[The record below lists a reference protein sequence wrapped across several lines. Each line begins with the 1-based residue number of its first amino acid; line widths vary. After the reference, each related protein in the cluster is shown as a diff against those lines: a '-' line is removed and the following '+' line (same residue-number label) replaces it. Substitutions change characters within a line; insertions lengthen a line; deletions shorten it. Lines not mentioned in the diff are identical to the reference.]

1 MKKYLL
7 MVISLMTCMLAWS
20 QAILLNEDFNSIQS
34 GVPTGWD
41 NSEGS
46 ATTVVQRWGAAS
58 DGYTGGCLR
67 FNSKNTASGVTNVL
81 RSIQISLPA
90 NDDMELRFMVKN
102 HNGGNLSVYIESD
115 DAQPYTQHLL
125 EAGIATR
132 DWEERVYSLRDYKGH
147 IVRIVWSS
155 VSNMSNDVDP
165 HHYLDDVII
174 EKAVTCNA
182 PTGVSVSEVNETSAM
197 VVWTNGT
204 GSGDIP
210 TFYEIAVTDEI
221 GNPIVSEDSI
231 VGNYYQI
238 SGLSANTV
246 YSLRLRGDC
255 RSNSKDYSKYA
266 SYSFRTTCQPM
277 TLPYNNNFDTENGM
291 PSCCYGKGVT
301 INTAPGG
308 AKGGVG
314 RSIRMDYSVDDEAY
328 IVFPSTTEM
337 ADNMEIRFDI
347 RAGSMSSVVHYII
360 AVVTNPIDP
369 ASSMI
374 GSAGFD
380 SLTTAD
386 WRSVRVNTSQIGDQ
400 STGTYVCLFLDRG
413 AANSVYVD
421 NVMIDVMPRCPRAER
436 LTSTEIGIND
446 VTLDWDMTSGSS
458 YELIAVAAGDTIRRT
473 TSSKPYQ
480 FTGLTSNT
488 SYVFAVRANCGT
500 DGWSEWSETY
510 GAKTR
515 CNVRTDIEF
524 IESFESAGGSMPTC
538 WNQGW
543 INKHFQ
549 NTLTEAFQTDYS
561 QAHTGAASMKLKV
574 QSSGNVSYLS
584 TECLRIP
591 TAGTYDVTFWMK
603 RSSFMKYCGTEG
615 IEVWVNTIADDTTGG
630 TKLGEVKRYYRSY
643 PEESLAEWVDY
654 RYEISVAGDMYVI
667 FVGKSEGGEDMW
679 IDDVEISASES
690 CRRPENVKAG
700 VATQNSISMAWDA
713 GGSETQWWLTYSI
726 TNDTSE
732 VRSDSLLVNSP
743 NYTFTGL
750 TTGCRYNVT
759 GTVNAVCG
767 GNTHGRRKF
776 YALTMYTEC
785 DVVIAPYFEDFE
797 NHPLD
802 AIPTCWDNS
811 RSTSTPDIDD
821 YMFWGVTD
829 QGGNKVM
836 RMQNSLNHT
845 PGLAIVTSP
854 KITIPAGKPYLLTF
868 DYRTDLRNYYS
879 VDNYQSV
886 FKISNDGGNTFV
898 AFIDTLDLS
907 APTWVKKAYDIS
919 RFAGQT
925 IIMMFESPVSN
936 YGTAAVDNIYIREK
950 PNCEDADI
958 TRLTVGD
965 ILPNSAK
972 LELDDIEIV
981 DWEVNYGPEGFVAG
995 MGTTVAANGVTQI
1008 ILNGLTENMK
1018 YDVYLR
1024 KVCNQ
1029 ASKGGWTPSPLKFK
1043 TTCNAYT
1050 VPYSEGFESMSEGL
1064 LAGCFVTES
1073 NGNGR
1078 IRVKRGT
1085 PYNHTQNGSVGLIS
1099 SPSEISQDDGYTS
1112 STLGAYTY
1120 VYLQR
1125 DTNYQISLFA
1135 KKYPGVGT
1143 ENEYEIKFY
1152 IGEHYGFE
1160 ENMTEIGSTRVT
1172 NTEWREVK
1180 TSFNVETNGYYYIGF
1195 ASSATQYAG
1204 HYYLYADDY
1213 RLSKVKCIP
1222 PMNVILSNVTAD
1234 AAEMDWT
1241 NNAGRWEVAVDT
1253 AWIDGSKAVHG
1264 SILHDTV
1271 DTPYVSISGMSM
1283 NTTYYYSIRTL
1294 CSETEISDWRNCES
1308 FTTRCAGAGVPFNE
1322 GFEDNLVE
1330 TCWIT
1335 IDGNGQRSIRAKRS
1349 GYNGYET
1356 MMSKI
1361 VTPTLEIDS
1370 IGKYMISGW
1379 AYATGDNAGLDCGV
1393 MLDPSDMSTYE
1404 MVEAY
1409 DLPKDEWIEFVAYFD
1424 NIPEDA
1430 KISKY
1435 VIVAVSAD
1443 QPVYLDD
1450 ITIDLIPTCA
1460 KPSEITC
1467 QNILAHDVTVGWTPA
1482 PGTNRWIVAAEALDG
1497 EGVNMIDTTASNP
1510 YTFTGLTQA
1519 TDYRFKVKTDCGDGD
1534 YSYWKESATVTT
1546 LCDVVT
1552 PPYKE
1557 TFQTREIG
1565 TTPLCWSTTGSST
1578 PSISMNPE
1586 DVWSVF
1592 SYEGNRM
1599 IRMNNKNVKAGE
1611 AMIVTPEIQLPAG
1624 HNYEFVMDY
1633 SHNAAC
1639 GDFRLK
1645 VKRRSENAFT
1655 DLRVYQKGNGTNEA
1669 TPTDW
1674 KRVYVDLSA
1683 YSGDV
1688 VQLALWT
1695 LAGGYWGA
1703 IFVDNVEVREI
1714 RSCKDVAGASVTNIL
1729 DNGMT
1734 VTITDE
1740 DASHNAWDWTVVGQG
1755 VNVESGTVHNET
1767 SKTFNV
1773 TGLEA
1778 STDYDLYVRAN
1789 CGGGENS
1796 YWTKTQFRTTASAAV
1811 FPYVCDFSDSL
1822 ENTNWQIISSSG
1834 AVNMFFIGND
1844 PQTVRTGTKSLYV
1857 SDNGGSFRY
1866 DILSASSTAA
1876 GRILEFESKQYMIE
1890 YSWKCEGGEDNPF
1903 GGAFDYARAYVVP
1916 ASTGLTLPTTGMY
1929 YARYFPSDIIPIDG
1943 GTTIQVQEGWQNT
1956 TTLLD
1961 MRGRAGRYY
1970 VAFVWSNNNKNGE
1983 QTPFAVDNVA
1993 IREVSCSPVTSL
2005 SLKEVTENSAT
2016 VRYSNN
2022 GTPDAT
2028 EWVVNTINST
2038 VNPIASGTA
2047 TNDTVL
2053 NITGLQRATSYYLF
2067 VRNTCGAG
2075 GESPWTMLEFAS
2087 DCGAN
2092 DVWPF
2097 FEDFEQQAFPPV
2109 CWSQTMNN
2117 GIWRRVTF
2125 DSKGMTGYFV
2135 ELCHVDQNEPS
2146 QSAILATPKMHFE
2159 ADREYELSFL
2169 LHHTNRSSYTDDM
2182 DIYIGTDTASTDNAI
2197 YLGTYTVYNSTVSD
2211 ELAHTVTVKIPYN
2224 TSGDYHILFDG
2235 RNATGSLML
2244 DNITV
2249 DILPPCLN
2257 LQSMV
2262 AIDSKNTTSMN
2273 VSIDMERKREIQF
2286 AWAPEI
2292 NGIGNV
2298 EDTIGSVMS
2307 ADGTAVITGLTPGT
2321 TYLVF
2326 ARGFCNN
2333 GDTTDWTPGMRTS
2346 TYATG
2351 CFAPDNLHVVGRP
2364 SGTKVNL
2371 AWGGAENAVKYE
2383 YDLYVGAN
2391 VVRHGFVTGEAML
2404 LDSLTPMTS
2413 YTFMLRTIC
2422 TDTTGWS
2429 FVNFATTVKAA
2440 EVPYFTGFE
2449 DASDNSQWQYANS
2462 SGTNNFIAGVASAGH
2477 QAGKYGL
2484 YISSN
2489 RKNYNQDI
2497 PSTQSSQMQS
2507 DMTNTA
2513 FAIRSVYME
2522 PGYYEIGYDWKCDA
2536 YTELNA
2542 NKWRAFGRAFL
2553 APESITLTGDMRSYI
2568 NKDPMVAQ
2576 SLHEGNMQKQPT
2588 WRHERALVTITEP
2601 GNYNIVF
2608 EWASFA
2614 SHDVAK
2620 GNLTSIPLA
2629 IDNIEVTSVSC
2640 LPVTG
2645 MEIGYISYDTVAVS
2659 LGGTVT
2665 GEYALQ
2671 TVMDESAITQATSF
2685 TGDMLSFG
2693 HLQAMTQYYLY
2704 VRSICESGDTSSWR
2718 YVDFYTPDTV
2728 AMLPWLCD
2736 FENVAENSHW
2746 HFSQT
2751 GQKNYFITGNQTNNG
2766 GSQALYI
2773 TDNGNSN
2780 HYTGTYGAISYAWR
2794 DLMLEPGIHEYS
2806 YDWKCDGRN
2815 GQDFGRVII
2824 IPASTEIIE
2833 GMLLNGLDDEKTPKG
2848 AIALDGG
2855 INLFGS
2861 QSWTNGVGF
2870 FNVANAGLYKL
2881 LVLWNNMALSPHT
2894 SSTANQPPL
2903 ALDNI
2908 SLKRSTCLPISL
2920 SVESTGEKNVTLVVN
2935 NVNEGSAVEYRM
2947 TRMKNEVLRCDTVY
2961 DNRIV
2966 LDNLVPSSTY
2976 TVEARAICDENDHSL
2991 WTSLK
2996 VRTSCGV
3003 IDSFPYFE
3011 GFEYLTSYPRSGS
3024 IGNICWNAMNI
3035 EVTTLYSTSYP
3046 YYSMTSSSSYVHGG
3060 ELALSMTSSESD
3072 DMFMVLPQMD
3082 SINDLR
3088 MSFWYSNESTSTD
3101 CGSITVGYMPNPNDY
3116 HSFVALNELP
3126 KTTQQANYV
3135 QEFTSAVPS
3144 ARIAFR
3150 YGGAMMSSKT
3160 SAIDDILVKR
3170 MVQGPTFT
3178 DSLCYNTPY
3187 NLHGFSIGEA
3197 DLTTGMNHFRRIQD
3211 AANSND
3217 PDTIMYADVFVHHEM
3232 RQDIFDTICE
3242 GQDYEPWQLVKPST
3256 GTYQYTT
3263 QLHGCDSTVYLHLT
3277 VAHESRNITDTICN
3291 GGQYIFND
3299 TVLTDPGMYV
3309 RSRLTQRQ
3317 CLVSD
3322 TLYLMVLPDTV
3333 MLIDQICEGTVYAFH
3348 GRQLTQGGVYFEP
3361 IIGKRGCNQIE
3372 RLELTVI
3379 PSNPVLF
3386 DTICQGASYLF
3397 GNQVLTA
3404 PGVYTRQY
3412 ISPEGCS
3419 INETLNLEVSPAIV
3433 NYVTDY
3439 ACEGRRYTG
3448 HGIFNMEVTHDT
3460 VISMTH
3466 KTAEQCDSI
3475 EQVTLIYKPIDRQ
3488 EFNKQIGAN
3497 ESYIWEGETYS
3508 TSGTYTV
3515 TYTNQFGCDS
3525 VLILHLT
3532 VGTGVDNASGVEI
3545 RILPNPVTAGM
3556 TAYVYGDFGEIE
3568 NVEILNNFGQVVDRF
3583 IPSTYPI
3590 EVQGIEAS
3598 GLYYVRINATDG
3610 KVYTEKLIVK

>member
-1 MKKYLL
+1 
-7 MVISLMTCMLAWS
+7 MVISLMACMIAWS
-20 QAILLNEDFNSIQS
+20 QTILLNEDFNSIQS

-46 ATTVVQRWGAAS
+46 ATTIVQRWGAAS

-81 RSIQISLPA
+81 RSIQISLPV

-115 DAQPYTQHLL
+115 DALPYTQHLL

-147 IVRIVWSS
+147 SVRIVWSS
-155 VSNMSNDVDP
+155 TSNMSNDVDP
-165 HHYLDDVII
+165 HHYLDDVIV

-182 PTGVSVSEVNETSAM
+182 PTAISISEIGETTAT
-197 VVWTNGT
+197 VIWTHGI
-204 GSGDIP
+204 GSGDMP
-210 TFYEIAVTDEI
+210 TFYEIVVNDGT
-221 GNPIVSEDSI
+221 GNQILSDDSI
-231 VGNYYQI
+231 IGNYYQI
-238 SGLSANTV
+238 NGLSANTA
-246 YSLRLRGDC
+246 YSFRLRGDC
-255 RSNSKDYSKYA
+255 RSNSKDYSKYV

-277 TLPYNNNFDTENGM
+277 ALPYTNNFDTENGM

-301 INTAPGG
+301 INTAPEG
-308 AKGGVG
+308 AKGGIG
-314 RSIRMDYSVDDEAY
+314 RSIRMEYSVDDEAY
-328 IVFPSTTEM
+328 IVFPPTSEL

-347 RAGSMSSVVHYII
+347 RAGSMSSVVNYII
-360 AVVTNPIDP
+360 AIVTNPLDP
-369 ASSMI
+369 AGSMI

-386 WRSVRVNTSQIGDQ
+386 WKSVRVNTSQIGDQ
-400 STGTYVCLFLDRG
+400 STGTYVCLFIDRG
-413 AANSVYVD
+413 TANSVYVD

-436 LTSTEIGIND
+436 LTATVVGIND
-446 VTLDWDMTSGSS
+446 VTLDWDMTSSGSS
-458 YELIAVAAGDTIRRT
+458 YELIAVASGDTIRRT

-488 SYVFAVRANCGT
+488 SYVFAVRANCGV
-500 DGWSEWSETY
+500 DGWSEWSEVC

-515 CNVRTDIEF
+515 CNVRSDIEF
-524 IESFESAGGSMPTC
+524 LESFESAGGSIPTC

-543 INKHFQ
+543 IQKHFQ
-549 NTLTEAFQTDYS
+549 NTMTEPFQTDYS
-561 QAHTGAASMKLKV
+561 QAHTGSASMKLSA

-591 TAGTYDVTFWMK
+591 TAGTYDVVFWMK
-603 RSSFMKYCGTEG
+603 RSSFMKYCGNEG
-615 IEVWVNTIADDTTGG
+615 IEVWVNTIANDTTGG
-630 TKLGEVKRYYRSY
+630 TKLGEVKRYYKSY
-643 PEESLAEWVDY
+643 PEESLAEWTDY
-654 RYEISVAGDMYVI
+654 RYEISAAGDMYVI
-667 FVGKSEGGEDMW
+667 FVGKTEGGEDMW
-679 IDDVEISASES
+679 IDDVEITMSEN
-690 CRRPENVKAG
+690 CRRPENIKAG
-700 VATQNSISMAWDA
+700 AVTQNSISMSWDA
-713 GGSETQWWLTYSI
+713 GGSETQWWLTYTI

-732 VRSDSLLVNSP
+732 VRSDSLMVQNP

-750 TTGCRYNVT
+750 TSGGRYNVT

-767 GNTHGRRKF
+767 GGIQGRRKF
-776 YALTMYTEC
+776 YALTMYTSC
-785 DVVIAPYFEDFE
+785 NAIMAPYFEDFE

-802 AIPTCWDNS
+802 AIPTCWDNG
-811 RSTSTPDIDD
+811 RSTSIPDIDD

-829 QGGNKVM
+829 QNGNKVM
-836 RMQNSLNHT
+836 RMQNSLRHT
-845 PGLAIVTSP
+845 PGFAIVTSP
-854 KITIPAGKPYLLTF
+854 KITIPTGSPYLLTF

-919 RFAGQT
+919 MFAGQT
-925 IIMMFESPVSN
+925 IVMMFESPVSN
-936 YGTAAVDNIYIREK
+936 YGTAAVDNIYIRER
-950 PNCEDADI
+950 PNCEDANI
-958 TRLTVGD
+958 EKLTVSD

-972 LELDDIEIV
+972 LELDDIEII
-981 DWEVNYGPEGFVAG
+981 DWEVNYGPAGFVAG

-1008 ILNGLTENMK
+1008 ILNGLNENMN

-1029 ASKGGWTPSPLKFK
+1029 ANKGNWTPSPLQFK

-1064 LAGCFVTES
+1064 LGGCFVTES

-1099 SPSEISQDDGYTS
+1099 SPSELSQDDGYTS

-1143 ENEYEIKFY
+1143 DNEYEIKFY
-1152 IGEHYGFE
+1152 VGEHYGFE
-1160 ENMTEIGSTRVT
+1160 KNMTEIGKIKVT
-1172 NTEWREVK
+1172 NTDWREVK
-1180 TSFNVETNGYYYIGF
+1180 TSFNVETDGYYYIGF
-1195 ASSATQYAG
+1195 TSSAAQYAG

-1222 PMNVILSNVTAD
+1222 PMNVILSNITSET
-1234 AAEMDWT
+1234 AEMDWT
-1241 NNAGRWEVAVDT
+1241 NNAARWEVAVDT

-1283 NTTYYYSIRTL
+1283 NTTYYYSIRTI
-1294 CSETEISDWRNCES
+1294 CSETEISDWRNCAS
-1308 FTTRCAGAGVPFNE
+1308 FVTRCAGVEVPFAE
-1322 GFEDNLVE
+1322 GFEDNLIE

-1335 IDGNGQRSIRAKRS
+1335 IDGNGQRSIKSKRS
-1349 GYNGYET
+1349 GYNGYEAN
-1356 MMSKI
+1356 MAKI
-1361 VTPTLEIDS
+1361 VTPTLEVDS
-1370 IGKYMISGW
+1370 IEKYMVSGW

-1393 MLDPSDMSTYE
+1393 MLDPSDMSTYD
-1404 MVEAY
+1404 MIEAY
-1409 DLPKDEWIEFVAYFD
+1409 DLPKGEWIEFIAYFD
-1424 NIPEDA
+1424 HIDQSYKNA
-1430 KISKY
+1430 KY
-1435 VIVAVSAD
+1435 VTIAVSGE
-1443 QPVYLDD
+1443 QPIYLDD
-1450 ITIDLIPTCA
+1450 ITIDVIPTCA
-1460 KPSEITC
+1460 KPADISC
-1467 QNILAHDVTVGWTPA
+1467 LSVLAHDVVVDWTPA
-1482 PGTNRWIVAAEALDG
+1482 SGTNRWIVAAEALDG
-1497 EGVNMIDTTASNP
+1497 EGVNAIDTTTSHP

-1519 TDYRFKVKTDCGDGD
+1519 TDYRFKVKTDCGDDD
-1534 YSYWKESATVTT
+1534 YSYWKESATITT

-1565 TTPLCWSTTGSST
+1565 ITPLCWSTTGSST
-1578 PSISMNPE
+1578 PSIATNPE
-1586 DVWSVF
+1586 DVWAVYSV
-1592 SYEGNRM
+1592 EGDRM
-1599 IRMNNKNVKAGE
+1599 IRMNNKNVKAGD

-1633 SHNAAC
+1633 SHNASC

-1645 VKRRSENAFT
+1645 IRRIGENAFS
-1655 DLRVYQKGNGTNEA
+1655 DLTVYQKGNGTNES

-1674 KRVYVDLSA
+1674 KRTYVDLSA

-1703 IFVDNVEVREI
+1703 IFVDNIEVREI
-1714 RSCKDVAGASVTNIL
+1714 KSCKDVARVNISNIL
-1729 DNGMT
+1729 DNGVT
-1734 VTITDE
+1734 VNVVDN
-1740 DASHNAWDWTVVGQG
+1740 DATHNAWDWTVVGRG
-1755 VNVESGTVHNET
+1755 ESVDLGTIHSET
-1767 SKTFNV
+1767 SNTFNV
-1773 TGLEA
+1773 SGLDA
-1778 STDYDLYVRAN
+1778 STDYDIYVRAN
-1789 CGGGENS
+1789 CGGDETS
-1796 YWTKTQFRTTASAAV
+1796 YWTKAQFRTTASAAV
-1811 FPYVCDFSDSL
+1811 FPYVCDFSDDD
-1822 ENTNWQIISSSG
+1822 ENNNWQIISSSG
-1834 AVNMFFIGND
+1834 AVNVFFIGSD
-1844 PQTVRTGTKSLYV
+1844 PQAVRTGTKSLYV
-1857 SDNGGSFRY
+1857 SDNGGSLRY
-1866 DILSASSTAA
+1866 DFVSASSTAA

-1890 YSWKCEGGEDNPF
+1890 YSWKCEGGEGNQF

-1929 YARYFPSDIIPIDG
+1929 YSRYFPSDIIPMDG
-1943 GTTIQVQEGWQNT
+1943 GTTLQEIEGWQNT

-1970 VAFVWSNNNKNGE
+1970 VAFVWSNNNKDGE
-1983 QTPFAVDNVA
+1983 QTPFVVDNIA
-1993 IREVSCSPVTSL
+1993 IREVSCPPVDDL
-2005 SLKEVTENSAT
+2005 ILREVTENSAT
-2016 VRYSNN
+2016 VRYRNN
-2022 GTPDAT
+2022 STPDAT

-2038 VNPIASGTA
+2038 VNPVASGTA

-2109 CWSQTMNN
+2109 CWSQTERN

-2125 DSKGMTGYFV
+2125 DNKGMTGYFI
-2135 ELCHVDQNEPS
+2135 ELCHVNQNESS
-2146 QSAILATPKMHFE
+2146 QSAVLATPKMHFE

-2169 LHHTNRSSYTDDM
+2169 MHHTNAASYTDDM
-2182 DIYIGTDTASTDNAI
+2182 DLYLCTDTIPTSDAI
-2197 YLGTYTVYNSTVSD
+2197 YLGTYTVYSNTVSD
-2211 ELAHTVTVKIPYN
+2211 GLAHTVTVKIPYN
-2224 TSGDYHILFDG
+2224 TLGDYHILFDG

-2262 AIDSKNTTSMN
+2262 TINSKNTTSMN

-2298 EDTIGSVMS
+2298 EDTIGSVVS

-2321 TYLVF
+2321 TYLIF
-2326 ARGFCNN
+2326 ARGFCNS
-2333 GDTTDWTPGMRTS
+2333 GDTTAWTPGMRAA

-2364 SGTKVNL
+2364 SGTKANI
-2371 AWGGAENAVKYE
+2371 AWGGAENANQYE
-2383 YDLYVGAN
+2383 YDLYVGTN
-2391 VVRHGFVTGEAML
+2391 VVRHGFVTGETML
-2404 LDSLTPMTS
+2404 LDSLEPMTQ
-2413 YTFMLRTIC
+2413 YTLMIRTIC
-2422 TDTTGWS
+2422 TDTTDWS

-2449 DASDNSQWQYANS
+2449 DAADNSQWQYANS
-2462 SGTNNFIAGVASAGH
+2462 SGTNNFITGVATAGH
-2477 QAGKYGL
+2477 QAGRYGL

-2489 RKNYNQDI
+2489 RKNYSQDV

-2522 PGYYEIGYDWKCDA
+2522 PGNYEIGYDWKCDA
-2536 YTELNA
+2536 YTLVNA
-2542 NKWRAFGRAFL
+2542 EKWRAFGRAFL
-2553 APESITLTGDMRSYI
+2553 APESITLSGDLRSYI

-2576 SLHEGNMQKQPT
+2576 SLHEGNMEKQPT

-2620 GNLTSIPLA
+2620 GNLTSTPLA
-2629 IDNIEVTSVSC
+2629 IDNVEVTSVSC

-2645 MEIGYISYDTVAVS
+2645 MHVDYISYDSASVS
-2659 LGGTVT
+2659 LGETVT

-2671 TVMDESAITQATSF
+2671 TVMDESAITQTTSF
-2685 TGDMLSFG
+2685 TGNALSFG

-2704 VRSICESGDTSSWR
+2704 VRSICASGDTSSWR
-2718 YVDFYTPDTV
+2718 YAEFTTPDTL
-2728 AMLPWLCD
+2728 AALPWVCD
-2736 FENVAENSHW
+2736 FENVAENGHW

-2773 TDNGNSN
+2773 TDDGNSN
-2780 HYTGTYGAISYAWR
+2780 HYTGTYGSISYAWR
-2794 DLMLEPGIHEYS
+2794 EMRLEPGIHEYS
-2806 YDWKCDGRN
+2806 YDWKCDGRE
-2815 GQDFGRVII
+2815 GQDFGRII
-2824 IPASTEIIE
+2824 LVPISTELNE
-2833 GMLLNGLDDEKTPKG
+2833 GMLLNGLDDEKTPKD

-2855 INLFGS
+2855 VNLFGS
-2861 QSWTNGVGF
+2861 QSWTSRVGF
-2870 FNVANAGLYKL
+2870 INVATEGLYKL

-2908 SLKRSTCLPISL
+2908 SLRRSTCLPISL
-2920 SVESTGEKNVTLVVN
+2920 SVESTSDKNVTLVVN

-2961 DNRIV
+2961 NNRIS

-2976 TVEARAICDENDHSL
+2976 TVEARAICGENDHSL
-2991 WTSLK
+2991 WTSLN
-2996 VRTSCGV
+2996 VRTLCGV
-3003 IDSFPYFE
+3003 IDSFPYYE
-3011 GFEYLTSYPRSGS
+3011 GFEYLRAFPRSGS
-3024 IGNICWNAMNI
+3024 IGNICWSAMNI
-3035 EVTTLYSTSYP
+3035 EVTTLYSTAYP
-3046 YYSMTSSSSYVHGG
+3046 FYSTSSSRDYVHNG
-3060 ELALSMTSSESD
+3060 EMALTMTSSESD
-3072 DMFMVLPQMD
+3072 NMYMVLPQMD
-3082 SINDLR
+3082 SINDLK
-3088 MSFWYSNESTSTD
+3088 MSFWYRNQSTSTD
-3101 CGSITVGYMPNPNDY
+3101 CGSITVGYMPNPSDY
-3116 HSFVALNELP
+3116 NSFVALNELP
-3126 KTTQQANYV
+3126 KSSQQTNYV
-3135 QEFTSAVPS
+3135 QEFTSAVPN

-3150 YGGAMMSSKT
+3150 YGGSMKSGQT
-3160 SAIDDILVKR
+3160 SGIDDILIKR
-3170 MVQGPTFT
+3170 MVQGPTYV
-3178 DSLCYNTPY
+3178 DSICYNTPY
-3187 NLHGFSIGEA
+3187 SLHGFNIGLS
-3197 DLTTGMNHFRRIQD
+3197 DLAVGMNHFRRIQD
-3211 AANSND
+3211 AANANN
-3217 PDTIMYADVFVHHEM
+3217 PDTIMYADVFVKHEM
-3232 RQDIFDTICE
+3232 RHDIFDTICE
-3242 GQDYEPWQLVKPST
+3242 GQDYEPWQLIKPST
-3256 GTYQYTT
+3256 GTYQHTF
-3263 QLHGCDSTVYLHLT
+3263 QRDGCDSTVYLYLN
-3277 VAHESRNITDTICN
+3277 VMRESRNITDTICF
-3291 GGQYIFND
+3291 GGQYYFVD
-3299 TVLTDPGMYV
+3299 TMLTDPGMYV
-3309 RSRLTQRQ
+3309 RDRISQRG
-3317 CLVSD
+3317 CMVKD
-3322 TLYLMVLPDTV
+3322 TLYLMELPDTV
-3333 MLIDQICEGTVYAFH
+3333 DLIDQMCEGSVYQFH
-3348 GRQLTQGGVYFEP
+3348 GSQLTQGGTYYEQVV
-3361 IIGKRGCNQIE
+3361 GKRGCSQVE

-3379 PSNPVLF
+3379 SANPILF
-3386 DTICQGASYLF
+3386 DTICQGASRVF
-3397 GNQVLTA
+3397 GNQVLTTA
-3404 PGVYTRQY
+3404 GVYTRQY
-3412 ISPEGCS
+3412 ISPEGCT
-3419 INETLNLEVSPAIV
+3419 INETLNLEVAPAIV

-3439 ACEGRRYTG
+3439 ACEGRKYTG
-3448 HGIFNMEVTHDT
+3448 HGLVNVTITGDT
-3460 VISMTH
+3460 VITVNH

-3475 EQVTLIYKPIDRQ
+3475 EQVTLIYKLTDRQ
-3488 EFNKQIGAN
+3488 EFNKHIGEN
-3497 ESYIWEGETYS
+3497 ESYTWEGETYS

-3515 TYTNQFGCDS
+3515 TYTNQYNCDS
-3525 VLILHLT
+3525 VLVLHLT
-3532 VGTGVDNASGVEI
+3532 VGTDVDNVSGVEI
-3545 RILPNPVTAGM
+3545 KIVPNPLRNGG
-3556 TAYVYGDFGEIE
+3556 TAYVYGSDDAEMVEIINEFGEV
-3568 NVEILNNFGQVVDRF
+3568 VERF
-3583 IPSTYPI
+3583 VPSTYPI
-3590 EVQGIEAS
+3590 ELPQLNVSGI
-3598 GLYYVRINATDG
+3598 YYVRVIMLNGEIVTG
-3610 KVYTEKLIVK
+3610 KLICE